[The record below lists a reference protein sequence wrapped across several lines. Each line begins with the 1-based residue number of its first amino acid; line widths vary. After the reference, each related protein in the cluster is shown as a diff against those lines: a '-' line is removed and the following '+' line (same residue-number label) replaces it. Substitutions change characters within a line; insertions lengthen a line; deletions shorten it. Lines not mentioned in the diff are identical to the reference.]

1 MIEKYRIYNLERKQ
15 RLGQPVEDGMLRKN
29 WYEHPELGK
38 CLFKEVRPTQSIIT
52 SARSDWSEKVVNE
65 IGNLLNLP
73 VARYEF
79 ATGYF
84 DGSTE
89 LIEGIVSLNCIPEGA
104 SIFTGEEFLTESGNY
119 DGDDPSQYTIENVLN
134 ALDAADVKPPS
145 NWQQIPEIDTGAK
158 LFVGYMMLDCLVN
171 NSDRHDHN
179 WGIMS
184 VGGRLELISSFDH
197 GLSLGS
203 TDEDEGK
210 PDLSL
215 ADYVDRF
222 SQSSF
227 QQGYYKLP
235 TFTIFDRAARLYPD
249 AAKIWQQRLAR
260 ITTAQIDDIFTR
272 IPESRITPIAAKFA
286 RQLLEYDRP
295 KILSLDLGS
304 TKTLSQPEVTVRIK
318 VEGIE
323 SRDPE
328 SPSSGLSR

>member
-1 MIEKYRIYNLERKQ
+1 MSQKYPIYHLKPEQLIDRD
-15 RLGQPVEDGMLRKN
+15 VEDGMLRKN
-29 WYEHPELGK
+29 WYEHPELGE

-84 DGSTE
+84 DDSTE
-89 LIEGIVSLNCIPEGA
+89 LVEGVVSLNCIPEDA
-104 SIFTGEEFLTESGNY
+104 DIFTGEEFLIASGNY
-119 DGDDPSQYTIENVLN
+119 DSDDPSQYTIENVLN

-145 NWQQIPEIDTGAK
+145 NWQQILEIDTGAK

-197 GLSLGS
+197 GLSLGC
-203 TDEDEGK
+203 TDEDEDK

-235 TFTIFDRAARLYPD
+235 TFTIFDRAARIYPD
-249 AAKIWQQRLAR
+249 AAKIWQQQLAQ
-260 ITTAQIDDIFTR
+260 ITTAQIDDIFDR

-286 RQLLEYDRP
+286 RQLLEYDRT
-295 KILSLDLGS
+295 KILSLD
-304 TKTLSQPEVTVRIK
+304 
-318 VEGIE
+318 
-323 SRDPE
+323 
-328 SPSSGLSR
+328 

>member
-1 MIEKYRIYNLERKQ
+1 
-15 RLGQPVEDGMLRKN
+15 
-29 WYEHPELGK
+29 
-38 CLFKEVRPTQSIIT
+38 
-52 SARSDWSEKVVNE
+52 
-65 IGNLLNLP
+65 
-73 VARYEF
+73 VA
-79 ATGYF
+79 
-84 DGSTE
+84 DS
-89 LIEGIVSLNCIPEGA
+89 
-104 SIFTGEEFLTESGNY
+104 
-119 DGDDPSQYTIENVLN
+119 
-134 ALDAADVKPPS
+134 K
-145 NWQQIPEIDTGAK
+145 
-158 LFVGYMMLDCLVN
+158 
-171 NSDRHDHN
+171 
-179 WGIMS
+179 
-184 VGGRLELISSFDH
+184 LISSFDH

-203 TDEDEGK
+203 TDEDEDK

-260 ITTAQIDDIFTR
+260 ITTAQIDDIFAR
-272 IPESRITPIAAKFA
+272 IPRSRITPIAAKFA

-295 KILSLDLGS
+295 KILNLDLGS